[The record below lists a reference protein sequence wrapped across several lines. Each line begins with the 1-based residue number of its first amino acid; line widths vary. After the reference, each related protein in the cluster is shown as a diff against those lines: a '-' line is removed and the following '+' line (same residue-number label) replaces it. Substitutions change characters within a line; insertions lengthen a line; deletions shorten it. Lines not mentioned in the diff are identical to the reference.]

1 MGIEAVVGFNC
12 KNNHSISS
20 LMILKSS
27 NDINKKNKRI
37 WIYNYF

>member
-27 NDINKKNKRI
+27 NDINTLSSPGEGD
-37 WIYNYF
+37 